1 MKYYGLD
8 WIGTILGLASIHYLG
23 RKNKAGFIF
32 RIAASVFW
40 VAFGI
45 IAETPA
51 GVVANIAVII
61 LSFRGLH
68 QWKVSLKSQ
77 DGSPFV
83 PYVPADLRS
92 GTIRNRRFP
101 RIR

>member
-8 WIGTILGLASIHYLG
+8 WIGTILGLASIHYPG
-23 RKNKAGFIF
+23 RKNKTGFIL
-32 RIAASVFW
+32 RIVASAFW

-51 GVVANIAVII
+51 GIVANLAVII

-68 QWKVSLKSQ
+68 QWKISEKTGQ
-77 DGSPFV
+77 
-83 PYVPADLRS
+83 
-92 GTIRNRRFP
+92 
-101 RIR
+101 

>member
-1 MKYYGLD
+1 MRYYGLD

-23 RKNKAGFIF
+23 RRNKTGFF
-32 RIAASVFW
+32 LRIVASVFW

-51 GVVANIAVII
+51 GIIANVAVIF

-68 QWKVSLKSQ
+68 QWKVSEKTRQ
-77 DGSPFV
+77 
-83 PYVPADLRS
+83 
-92 GTIRNRRFP
+92 
-101 RIR
+101 

>member
-23 RKNKAGFIF
+23 RKNKTGFIL
-32 RIAASVFW
+32 RIAASAFW

-51 GVVANIAVII
+51 GIVANLAVIL
-61 LSFRGLH
+61 LSFRGLQ
-68 QWKVSLKSQ
+68 QWRVSEKTGQ
-77 DGSPFV
+77 
-83 PYVPADLRS
+83 
-92 GTIRNRRFP
+92 
-101 RIR
+101 

>member
-8 WIGTILGLASIHYLG
+8 WIGTILGLASIHYPG
-23 RKNKAGFIF
+23 RKNKTGFIL
-32 RIAASVFW
+32 RIVASAFW

-51 GVVANIAVII
+51 GIVANLAVII

-68 QWKVSLKSQ
+68 QWKVSEKTGQ
-77 DGSPFV
+77 
-83 PYVPADLRS
+83 
-92 GTIRNRRFP
+92 
-101 RIR
+101 

>member
-23 RKNKAGFIF
+23 RKSKTGFIL
-32 RIAASVFW
+32 RIVASAFW
-40 VAFGI
+40 VAFGV

-51 GVVANIAVII
+51 GVVANLAVII

-68 QWKVSLKSQ
+68 QWKVSEKTGL
-77 DGSPFV
+77 
-83 PYVPADLRS
+83 
-92 GTIRNRRFP
+92 
-101 RIR
+101 